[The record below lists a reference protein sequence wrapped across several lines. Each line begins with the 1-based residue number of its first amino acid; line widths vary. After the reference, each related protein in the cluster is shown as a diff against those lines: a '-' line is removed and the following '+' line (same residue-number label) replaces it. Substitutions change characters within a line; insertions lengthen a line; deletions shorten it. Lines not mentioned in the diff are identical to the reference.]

1 MGSMAG
7 QEAKVDENGK
17 VVLPPIVQ
25 DATETF
31 LHNFAYAMD
40 SQLGDGERPKRI
52 LLIGTSKERTI
63 DTPYSL
69 DPHYSHELIKQL
81 DLDPNA
87 TPDSLPIRMEYTYGD
102 VTVYYLTEED
112 LDESK
117 GVVLSNDVQ
126 STQLMGTLQR
136 GGGG

>member
-1 MGSMAG
+1 MAG
-7 QEAKVDENGK
+7 QEAKVDKNGK

-69 DPHYSHELIKQL
+69 DPYYSHELIKQL
-81 DLDPNA
+81 DVDPDF
-87 TPDSLPIRMEYTYGD
+87 TPDSLPIRKEYTYGD

-126 STQLMGTLQR
+126 STQLMGSLQR
-136 GGGG
+136 GDDG